1 MKKNIKFSKRTLA
14 MLLTL
19 MMVSSIFVLP
29 SGAAEEDD
37 IISLQL
43 SAGGYEIIQDDRG
56 LHHITMLS
64 EGYGVLDSPGDPS
77 LPEKIVE
84 VQVPQ
89 NIIWSSVK
97 ITYEIVSSEV
107 LPGSYNIS
115 PCPPDIAV
123 IGGNTTEENIEIVR
137 WGEGKAIVNGTN
149 WYVYGQDA
157 FYPEYPVELIP
168 YTERK
173 IRSNLAANY
182 IAKYIR
188 LVFRPFLYN
197 PMSKELKLI
206 SLVNVQI
213 TYETI
218 PEIRTL
224 SNGGHYDYVIITT
237 NDIVAN
243 SQRLNNFVHLKE
255 LYGHTV
261 KVVTEDD
268 FDWMTG
274 QWPNGRAEKIR
285 EWLRYYYVGYGIDY
299 VLLIGNPDGDDPTDP
314 GDSVGDIPMK
324 HCYTW
329 YFDWHYRDCLTDWF
343 YADLN
348 GNWDLDGDG
357 IFGEL
362 LDVNHPISPDW
373 PNIGTDYFSVRWT
386 GFVHCD
392 FNEEYVFRTFSDG
405 GVRVYLD
412 GNPTPVIDNWAPL
425 NEHPLTLDSVT
436 LNMTAGYHAIKV
448 EYKEH
453 THDAIIRLIWET
465 TVSKGDPHYVPSQ
478 VIPLNHLKN
487 ETGVSDGLTGR
498 YWNNIW
504 LSGDPDLVH
513 PNGEIADGI
522 WATGDL
528 GPGGAETGA
537 DVFVG
542 RIPVYNNDYAQ
553 LDAILDKIIKYET
566 AQPGDIAWRK
576 SALLPMK
583 PMDST
588 VTCHELGEKI
598 KNDICIP
605 LSFSYYRIYEEDYGV
620 GPEETPCNYNNVRDA
635 WNNSYGLVAW
645 ATHGN
650 VNVACDVYHSVYTPE
665 LDDTKPA
672 FTAQASCLTAY
683 PERTDN
689 LAYSLLKNGAVA
701 AVGGTRVTIYGGEW
715 VVYSPDNDRYAPF
728 VFFYVK
734 GLTLDGLPAGIALA
748 EEKKPIAYATQNV
761 LAFMLYGDP
770 ECYLLYTIPNSPPL
784 ADAGGP
790 YVGDEGDIMFFG
802 AGNSYDP
809 EGDDLEYRWDFENDG
824 TWDTDWSTSHLGY
837 HTWCD
842 DYSGFVRVEVRDQL
856 GFTDED
862 TATVTIKNVAPAAD
876 AGVDQTVDEGDI
888 VSFSGSFSDPGC
900 DTWTYEWDFG
910 DGATDSGSLTPTHAY
925 GDNGVFTV
933 TLTVTDDDGGVG
945 TDTLTVT
952 VYNVPPTITDMYLD
966 QPNKQFILPYVHNLT
981 FVGNFADLGWLDTHS
996 GTWNFGDSIIVA
1008 GNVIEENIEP
1018 DATGNIT
1025 GEHVYTTPGNY
1036 TVTLTLY
1043 DDDGATDT
1051 DTMQVT
1057 VVDEFGALQDIN
1069 DYIQSLPDT
1078 AFKGK
1083 VNQQKQA
1090 FGNKIDAV
1098 ENMLEVN
1105 NYQGAIQKLENDV
1118 GEKADG
1124 SLNGNPNNDWIIDE
1138 AAQQDIC
1145 MKIDDLTAYLYILLT
1160 S

>member
-1 MKKNIKFSKRTLA
+1 MEKNIKFSKRTLA
-14 MLLTL
+14 TLLTL
-19 MMVSSIFVLP
+19 LMVSSIFALP

-37 IISLQL
+37 VISFQL
-43 SAGGYEIIQDDRG
+43 RAGEYEIIQDDKG
-56 LHHITMLS
+56 FHHITMLS
-64 EGYGVLDSPGDPS
+64 EGYGVLDSPGDPC

-89 NIIWSSVK
+89 NINWLSVQ
-97 ITYEIVSSEV
+97 ITYEINYSEV
-107 LPGSYNIS
+107 LLGPYNIS

-123 IGGNTTEENIEIVR
+123 IGGNTTEEDIEIVR
-137 WGEGKAIVNGTN
+137 WGADKAIVNGTN
-149 WYVYGQDA
+149 WYVYGNDT
-157 FYPEYPVELIP
+157 FYPDHPVELIP

-173 IRSNLAANY
+173 IRSDLAANY

-188 LVFRPFLYN
+188 LVYRPFLYN
-197 PMSKELKLI
+197 PVSQELKLI

-224 SNGGHYDYVIITT
+224 GNGGPYDYVIITT

-243 SQRLNNFVHLKE
+243 STRLDNFIHLKE
-255 LYGHTV
+255 LNGHTV

-274 QWPNGRAEKIR
+274 QWPDGRAEKIR
-285 EWLRYYYVGYGIDY
+285 EWLRYHYVGYGIDY

-324 HCYTW
+324 HCYTN
-329 YFDWHYRDCLTDWF
+329 YFWWKHRDCLTDWF

-373 PNIGTDYFSVRWT
+373 PNISTDYFSIRWN
-386 GFVHCD
+386 GSVHCD
-392 FNEEYVFRTFSDG
+392 FDEEYVFRTISDG

-412 GNPTPVIDNWAPL
+412 GNPTPIIDNWDPL
-425 NEHPLTLDSVT
+425 NEHPLTVDSVT
-436 LNMTAGYHAIKV
+436 LNMTAGYHDIIV

-453 THDAIIRLIWET
+453 THDGVIRLVWET
-465 TVSKGDPHYVPSQ
+465 TVGKTHPHYVRSQ
-478 VIPLNHLKN
+478 VIPLDHLKN
-487 ETGVSDGLTGR
+487 ETGASDGLTGR
-498 YWNNIW
+498 YWNNI
-504 LSGDPDLVH
+504 LFSGYPDLVRPH
-513 PNGEIADGI
+513 GEIVDGI

-583 PMDST
+583 PMDSQ

-598 KNDICIP
+598 KNDICSP

-620 GPEETPCNYNNVRDA
+620 GPEKTPCNYNNVRDA
-635 WNNSYGLVAW
+635 WKNSYGLVAW

-650 VNVACDVYHSVYTPE
+650 INKACNIYRSVYTPE

-683 PERTDN
+683 PERSDN

-701 AVGGTRVTIYGGEW
+701 TVGGTRVTYYGSEW
-715 VVYSPDNDRYAPF
+715 VVYNPDNDQYAQF

-734 GLTLDGLPAGIALA
+734 GLTLDGLPAGVALA

-770 ECYLLYTIPNSPPL
+770 ECYLLTTFPNLPPI
-784 ADAGGP
+784 ADANGP
-790 YVGDEGDIMFFG
+790 YTGYEGSAITFNASG
-802 AGNSYDP
+802 SSDP
-809 EGDDLEYRWDFENDG
+809 EGDTLDYRWDFDDDG
-824 TWDTDWSTSHLGY
+824 NWDTDWSTDPTAEF
-837 HTWCD
+837 TWGD
-842 DYSGFVRVEVRDQL
+842 DHIGTVKVEVRDQI
-856 GFTDED
+856 GKNDTS
-862 TATVTIKNVAPAAD
+862 TATITVDNVAPTATLD
-876 AGVDQTVDEGDI
+876 AMDQPNTQFILPVVHDLTFGGN
-888 VSFSGSFSDPGC
+888 FTDPGWL
-900 DTWTYEWDFG
+900 DTHSSEWDFG
-910 DGATDSGSLTPTHAY
+910 DSTVILGTLTEENDEPNATGTTTANHTYSAPGIYTI
-925 GDNGVFTV
+925 
-933 TLTVTDDDGGVG
+933 TLTVTDDE
-945 TDTLTVT
+945 
-952 VYNVPPTITDMYLD
+952 
-966 QPNKQFILPYVHNLT
+966 
-981 FVGNFADLGWLDTHS
+981 
-996 GTWNFGDSIIVA
+996 GDS
-1008 GNVIEENIEP
+1008 G
-1018 DATGNIT
+1018 
-1025 GEHVYTTPGNY
+1025 
-1036 TVTLTLY
+1036 
-1043 DDDGATDT
+1043 T
-1051 DTMQVT
+1051 DTMQVE
-1057 VVDEFGALQDIN
+1057 VVDEFGALQDIK
-1069 DYIQSLPDT
+1069 DYIQSRPDT

-1083 VNQQKQA
+1083 ANQQKNA
-1090 FGNKIDAV
+1090 LHNKISAIFK
-1098 ENMLEVN
+1098 MLEKQK
-1105 NYQGAIQKLENDV
+1105 YTSAINKLNSDIRD
-1118 GEKADG
+1118 KADG
-1124 SLNGNPNNDWIIDE
+1124 HVDGNPNNDWIIDE
-1138 AAQQDIC
+1138 TAQQDIC
-1145 MKIDDLTAYLYILLT
+1145 MKIDDLTAYLYILQN